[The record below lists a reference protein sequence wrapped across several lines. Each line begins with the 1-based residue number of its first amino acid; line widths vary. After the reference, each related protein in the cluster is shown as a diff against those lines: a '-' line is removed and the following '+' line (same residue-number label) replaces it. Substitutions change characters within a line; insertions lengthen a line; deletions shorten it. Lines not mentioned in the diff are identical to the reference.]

1 MHRLQV
7 GQHQHAASYCRVS
20 GKISCVRTNRPVT
33 TTEIAGYF
41 WPALG
46 VFSVFS
52 ATIWAKFV
60 DEEAYPAS
68 LATYFANYFHEGD
81 GILYIRQATSK
92 IADPLTRRRTI
103 LASCWEGGAK
113 SFREEEESKKRC
125 SGREEVSENREA
137 RKWRRPICVKWSKSR
152 RLTFK
157 FRCQKRLHLGDN
169 ASPRGSSLRINNF

>member
-7 GQHQHAASYCRVS
+7 SQHQHAASYCRV
-20 GKISCVRTNRPVT
+20 GGEISCVGTNRPVT

-41 WPALG
+41 WPALS

-68 LATYFANYFHEGD
+68 LAAYFANYFHEGD

-92 IADPLTRRRTI
+92 IVDLLTRRRTI

-125 SGREEVSENREA
+125 WRREEVSENREA
-137 RKWRRPICVKWSKSR
+137 RKWRRSHLCEVEQIKASYVQVQMPQTIIFR
-152 RLTFK
+152 R
-157 FRCQKRLHLGDN
+157 
-169 ASPRGSSLRINNF
+169 

>member
-7 GQHQHAASYCRVS
+7 GQHQHAASYCRV
-20 GKISCVRTNRPVT
+20 GGEISCVGTNRPVT

-68 LATYFANYFHEGD
+68 LAAYFANYFHEGD

-125 SGREEVSENREA
+125 WGE
-137 RKWRRPICVKWSKSR
+137 KKC
-152 RLTFK
+152 
-157 FRCQKRLHLGDN
+157 
-169 ASPRGSSLRINNF
+169 LRIEKPGSGDVPSVWSGANQGVLRSSSDATSQYI